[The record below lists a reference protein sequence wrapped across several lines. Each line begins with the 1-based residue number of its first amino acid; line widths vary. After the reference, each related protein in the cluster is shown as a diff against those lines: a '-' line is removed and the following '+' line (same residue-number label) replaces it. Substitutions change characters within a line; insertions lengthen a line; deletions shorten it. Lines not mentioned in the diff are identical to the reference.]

1 MAEQNAIELIRGVF
15 TSPLPDGRE
24 RRVVFWHDVEGSFS
38 DDFDALAQEG
48 FGVETVRLLVFAR
61 TDEGSVFQLKR
72 DILRERADCDFL
84 VYTPT
89 PRDFSEGGLQGN
101 WLADV
106 ELVAEHFQADKASM
120 LMGELNAS
128 AAARDAIGRFG
139 AFFNAQ
145 GRRAEYLKRMPQT
158 STPADV
164 ATGVVA
170 ALLKAPTARVEDV
183 IWAWLAAL
191 HRGDGDALLSEL
203 EKFDALAALSAL
215 LKGRVGY
222 AGDPT
227 SEAGLAEHLLMS
239 AASLTLPDAALT
251 GYETHIA
258 REYARFCLNIVRD
271 WLGREAD
278 RGTLY
283 EICRTVEGELNLPD
297 RFATLEAAD
306 LLDCDVFPCANEAI
320 LAKLMGSMAEGADR
334 SAEALA
340 ARQKRKDLKWYKR
353 VAPYFDLL
361 AAAADAEGFYR
372 AHPKGFHEATA
383 KDAWR
388 AYTSDWCS
396 MDAAYRAV
404 CTALDACQL
413 KVEDVTD
420 ALRDAAEALAA
431 REEGLYA
438 NWFLPGANACW
449 VNLAEGDWDG
459 RGFVPGID
467 RQRDFFSLRVK
478 SGFRDFKRTLVIVSD
493 GMRYEVGREVARRL
507 EQETKGAVELRSMQ
521 SSFPSVTE
529 FGMAALLPNSQIAYS
544 WDTGQ
549 VTVDGMPT
557 GNSAEREKALRTAVP
572 GARAV
577 TADQLRA
584 GNRAARR
591 ELVGN
596 APLVYVYQDKI
607 DSTGEKPKLER
618 DVLEACE
625 KTVEEVVAL
634 AKIAVNDLKINRVLV
649 TADHGFIYTRGAL
662 KEQDK
667 LGKADIGDAGDVQMH
682 RRHILSR
689 HFVDSMLLV
698 RMDMS
703 DVAGGEY
710 YGLAPRECIRLKS
723 QGGTKNY
730 AHGGVSL
737 QETCVP
743 VIELRNKNSKDR
755 GRVDQEKATVRLVS
769 TERSITSSMFHV
781 DLLQPEPV
789 SGKVLPAEY
798 ELVLTDGSGNPVTDV
813 QKAHADMA
821 TEDKLAR
828 TARPMF
834 TLKAGID
841 YPAGE
846 RYWLVCRDRETGEIA
861 WKEEFTVDMGFAPTV
876 DFGF

>member
-15 TSPLPDGRE
+15 ASPLPDGRK

-38 DDFDALAQEG
+38 DDFDALAEA
-48 FGVETVRLLVFAR
+48 GVEGAEGRQVVLAR
-61 TDEGSVFQLKR
+61 ADRGSVFQLKR
-72 DILRERADCDFL
+72 DILRVRADCDFL
-84 VYTPT
+84 VYMPT

-106 ELVAEHFQADKASM
+106 ELAAEHFQADKASM

-128 AAARDAIGRFG
+128 AAAREAIGRFG

-145 GRRAEYLKRMPQT
+145 GRRAEYLRRMPQT
-158 STPADV
+158 ASAADV

-170 ALLKAPTARVEDV
+170 TLLKAPTARVEDV
-183 IWAWLAAL
+183 VWAWLSAL
-191 HRGDGDALLSEL
+191 HKGDGDALLADL
-203 EKFDALAALSAL
+203 EKFDALTALSAL
-215 LKGRVGY
+215 LKGRIGY

-227 SEAGLAEHLLMS
+227 SEAGLAEHLLVS
-239 AASLTLPDAALT
+239 AASLTLPDAALA
-251 GYETHIA
+251 GYEAHIA
-258 REYARFCLNIVRD
+258 RQHARFCLNIVRD
-271 WLGREAD
+271 WLGRSD
-278 RGTLY
+278 REMLY
-283 EICRTVEGELNLPD
+283 GICRMVEGELNLPEKLEG
-297 RFATLEAAD
+297 LEASD
-306 LLDCDVFPCANEAI
+306 LVDCDVFPCVSEAI
-320 LAKLMGSMAEGADR
+320 LAGLMGSIAQGADR
-334 SAEALA
+334 SAEALSV
-340 ARQKRKDLKWYKR
+340 RQKRKDLKWYKR
-353 VAPYFDLL
+353 VSPYYNLL
-361 AAAADAEGFYR
+361 AAAADAEAFYR
-372 AHPKGFHEATA
+372 EHAKGFHEATA
-383 KDAWR
+383 KDAWK

-396 MDAAYRAV
+396 MDSAYRAF

-413 KVEDVTD
+413 KAEDVPD
-420 ALRDAAEALAA
+420 ALRDAAERLAE

-438 NWFLPGANACW
+438 NWFLPGVNTCW
-449 VNLAEGDWDG
+449 VNLAEDDWND

-467 RQRDFFSLRVK
+467 RQRDFYGLRVR
-478 SGFRDFKRTLVIVSD
+478 SGFAGFKRTLVIVSD

-507 EQETKGAVELRSMQ
+507 EQETKGTVELKSMQ
-521 SSFPSVTE
+521 SAFPSVTE
-529 FGMAALLPNSQIAYS
+529 FGMAALLPNSQIGYE
-544 WDTGQ
+544 WDTGA
-549 VTVDGMPT
+549 VDVDGMPT
-557 GNSAEREKALRTAVP
+557 NNSAEREKVLRTAVP

-591 ELVGN
+591 ELVGD
-596 APLVYVYQDKI
+596 AALVYVYQDKI

-618 DVLEACE
+618 DVLEACD

-649 TADHGFIYTRGAL
+649 TADHGFIYTRGQL

-667 LGKADIGDAGDVQMH
+667 LGKADIGAEGDVQMH

-689 HFVDSMLLV
+689 HSVDDMLLV

-703 DVAGGEY
+703 DVAGGEL
-710 YGLAPRECIRLKS
+710 YGLAPRDCIRLKS

-743 VIELRNKNSKDR
+743 VIELRNKNAGDK
-755 GRVDQEKATVRLVS
+755 GRVDQVKATVKLVS

-821 TEDKLAR
+821 TQDKLAR

-861 WKEEFTVDMGFAPTV
+861 WKEEFAVDMGFAPTV

>member
-1 MAEQNAIELIRGVF
+1 
-15 TSPLPDGRE
+15 
-24 RRVVFWHDVEGSFS
+24 
-38 DDFDALAQEG
+38 
-48 FGVETVRLLVFAR
+48 
-61 TDEGSVFQLKR
+61 
-72 DILRERADCDFL
+72 
-84 VYTPT
+84 
-89 PRDFSEGGLQGN
+89 
-101 WLADV
+101 
-106 ELVAEHFQADKASM
+106 
-120 LMGELNAS
+120 
-128 AAARDAIGRFG
+128 
-139 AFFNAQ
+139 
-145 GRRAEYLKRMPQT
+145 
-158 STPADV
+158 
-164 ATGVVA
+164 
-170 ALLKAPTARVEDV
+170 
-183 IWAWLAAL
+183 
-191 HRGDGDALLSEL
+191 
-203 EKFDALAALSAL
+203 
-215 LKGRVGY
+215 
-222 AGDPT
+222 
-227 SEAGLAEHLLMS
+227 
-239 AASLTLPDAALT
+239 
-251 GYETHIA
+251 
-258 REYARFCLNIVRD
+258 
-271 WLGREAD
+271 
-278 RGTLY
+278 
-283 EICRTVEGELNLPD
+283 
-297 RFATLEAAD
+297 
-306 LLDCDVFPCANEAI
+306 
-320 LAKLMGSMAEGADR
+320 
-334 SAEALA
+334 
-340 ARQKRKDLKWYKR
+340 
-353 VAPYFDLL
+353 
-361 AAAADAEGFYR
+361 
-372 AHPKGFHEATA
+372 
-383 KDAWR
+383 
-388 AYTSDWCS
+388 
-396 MDAAYRAV
+396 
-404 CTALDACQL
+404 
-413 KVEDVTD
+413 
-420 ALRDAAEALAA
+420 
-431 REEGLYA
+431 
-438 NWFLPGANACW
+438 
-449 VNLAEGDWDG
+449 
-459 RGFVPGID
+459 
-467 RQRDFFSLRVK
+467 
-478 SGFRDFKRTLVIVSD
+478 
-493 GMRYEVGREVARRL
+493 
-507 EQETKGAVELRSMQ
+507 MQ

-591 ELVGN
+591 ELVGD

-743 VIELRNKNSKDR
+743 VIELRNKNAKDK
-755 GRVDQEKATVRLVS
+755 GRVDQEKATVKLVS

-846 RYWLVCRDRETGEIA
+846 RYWLVCRDRDTGEIA

>member
-15 TSPLPDGRE
+15 ASPLPEGRS

-38 DDFDALAQEG
+38 DDFDALAEAGIEG
-48 FGVETVRLLVFAR
+48 ADGREVVLAR
-61 TDEGSVFQLKR
+61 ADRGSVFQLKR

-128 AAARDAIGRFG
+128 AAARDAIERFG

-145 GRRAEYLKRMPQT
+145 TRRAEYLKRMPQT
-158 STPADV
+158 ASAADV

-170 ALLKAPTARVEDV
+170 TLLKSSTARVEDV
-183 IWAWLAAL
+183 VWAWLSVL
-191 HRGDGDALLSEL
+191 HNGDGDALLAEL
-203 EKFDALAALSAL
+203 EKYDALTALAAL

-222 AGDPT
+222 AGDPA

-239 AASLTLPDAALT
+239 AASLTLPDAALKD
-251 GYETHIA
+251 YEVHIA
-258 REYARFCLNIVRD
+258 KQYARFCLNIVRD
-271 WLGREAD
+271 WLGRSD
-278 RGTLY
+278 REMLY
-283 EICRTVEGELNLPD
+283 GICRMVEAELNLPEKL
-297 RFATLEAAD
+297 RGLEASD
-306 LLDCDVFPCANEAI
+306 LVDCDVFPCVSEAI
-320 LAKLMGSMAEGADR
+320 LAGLMGSMAQGADR
-334 SAEALA
+334 SAEALSV
-340 ARQKRKDLKWYKR
+340 RQKRKDLKWYKR
-353 VAPYFDLL
+353 VAPYYDLL
-361 AAAADAEGFYR
+361 AAAAEAEAFYR
-372 AHPKGFHEATA
+372 GHAKGFHEPSAR
-383 KDAWR
+383 DAWS

-396 MDAAYRAV
+396 MDSAYRAF

-413 KVEDVTD
+413 KAEDVPD
-420 ALRDAAEALAA
+420 ALRDAAERLAE

-438 NWFLPGANACW
+438 NWYLPGVNACW
-449 VNLAEGDWDG
+449 VNLAEDDWND

-467 RQRDFFSLRVK
+467 RQRDFYGLRVR
-478 SGFRDFKRTLVIVSD
+478 SGFKDFKRTLVIVSD

-507 EQETKGAVELRSMQ
+507 EQETKGTVELKSMQ
-521 SSFPSVTE
+521 SAFPSVTE
-529 FGMAALLPNSQIAYS
+529 FGMASLLPNSQIGYD
-544 WDTGQ
+544 WDTGA
-549 VTVDGMPT
+549 VSVDGMPT
-557 GNSAEREKALRTAVP
+557 NNSAEREKVLRTAVRN
-572 GARAV
+572 ARAV

-584 GNRAARR
+584 GNRAARK
-591 ELVGN
+591 ELVGD
-596 APLVYVYQDKI
+596 AALVYVYQDKI

-618 DVLEACE
+618 DVLEACT

-649 TADHGFIYTRGAL
+649 TADHGFIYTRGQL

-667 LGKADIGDAGDVQMH
+667 LGKADIGAAGDVRMH

-689 HFVDSMLLV
+689 HAVDDMLLV

-703 DVAGGEY
+703 DVAGGEL

-737 QETCVP
+737 QEMCVP
-743 VIELRNKNSKDR
+743 VIELRNKNAGDK
-755 GRVDQEKATVRLVS
+755 GRVDQVKATVKLVS

-821 TEDKLAR
+821 TQDKLAR
-828 TARPMF
+828 MARPMF

-841 YPAGE
+841 YPPGE